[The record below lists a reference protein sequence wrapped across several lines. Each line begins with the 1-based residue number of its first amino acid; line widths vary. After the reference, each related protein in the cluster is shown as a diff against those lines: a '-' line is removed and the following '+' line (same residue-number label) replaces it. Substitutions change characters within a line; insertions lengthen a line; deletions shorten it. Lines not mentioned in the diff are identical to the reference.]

1 MRRSARL
8 SSLPPGKAS
17 SRWITTAKNTAP
29 STADSVKTSGRS
41 EKPATATSQAN
52 PVAAISEPSR
62 LSGRRPQAYSPT
74 PMNPQPA
81 ISAPAA
87 HTPGVSSVSFVII
100 SARTA
105 TPSSTPAA
113 ASAQRARRRLLIA
126 RSKEGLQGR
135 PGELRLRDEAAHPV
149 ASGEEPEVFHV
160 AAGGQHD
167 RGRAAVLGQA
177 RGHLEAVDVG
187 QLHVEQHHVRVEAR
201 HGVEGAQPVL
211 RLADHVEA
219 LALEQHPGAG
229 PEARVVVDD
238 EDGGGHLS

>member
-41 EKPATATSQAN
+41 EEPATATSQAN

-81 ISAPAA
+81 INAPAA

-105 TPSSTPAA
+105 TPSSAPAA

-149 ASGEEPEVFHV
+149 A
-160 AAGGQHD
+160 AGGQHD

-187 QLHVEQHHVRVEAR
+187 QLHVEQHHIRVEAR